1 MEQPTSTTIE
11 FLIPIWERVLQRSPI
26 RVEDNFFDLGGD
38 PSLAAKLSTEIAE
51 KCGRELPRGAIYHA
65 PTIAALAAVLEHP
78 TSPRFPPLVLL
89 KAGTD
94 EPPVYMAYGLGS
106 SVADLFPLAN
116 HIRSRH
122 SIYGLQMRGIEGADE
137 PLERVEDMAQ
147 FCLGAIK
154 ELQPRG
160 PYYLIGYSLG
170 GLVTLEMA
178 QRLTETGE
186 KVALLAML
194 ETYPDGR
201 HLSLGQRMRIVM
213 RQVED
218 HASTLMQLP
227 LRQALSYILRRAKHR
242 LHISGGRS
250 GSGHYLPPI
259 GLSLAPA
266 IQRMCESDYLAL
278 TRYRPRFYR
287 GEIKFVAAEI
297 KSGFPDDPVAVWAHL
312 ADGFEVE
319 TVPGD
324 HLGILATHFESLAS
338 VVSRYLREAFGQ
350 E

>member
-137 PLERVEDMAQ
+137 PLERVEDMAE
-147 FCLGAIK
+147 FCLGAIR

-160 PYYLIGYSLG
+160 PYCLIGYSLG

-178 QRLTETGE
+178 QRLTEAGE

-194 ETYPDGR
+194 ESYP
-201 HLSLGQRMRIVM
+201 HVHYLSLAQRIRLFMRLTKH
-213 RQVED
+213 
-218 HASTLMQLP
+218 HASMLMQLP
-227 LRQALSYILRRAKHR
+227 RRQALSYILQRAKRR

-250 GSGHYLPPI
+250 GSGRYRPPI
-259 GLSLAPA
+259 GVSHFPA
-266 IQRMCESDYLAL
+266 MQRVCESDFLAL
-278 TRYRPRFYR
+278 ARYRPRFYR
-287 GEIKFVAAEI
+287 GKIKFVTAEI
-297 KSGFPDDPVAVWAHL
+297 KSDFPDDPVAVWAHL

-319 TVPGD
+319 TAPGD
-324 HLGILATHFESLAS
+324 HLGILATHFKSLAA
-338 VVSRYLREAFGQ
+338 VLSRYLREAFSQ